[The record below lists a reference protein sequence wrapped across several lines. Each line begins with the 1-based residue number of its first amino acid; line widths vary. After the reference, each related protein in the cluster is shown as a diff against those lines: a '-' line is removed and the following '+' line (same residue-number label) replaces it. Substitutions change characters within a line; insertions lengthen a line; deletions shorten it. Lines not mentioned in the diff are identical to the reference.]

1 MTLST
6 DTQTQ
11 HPASRRPGR
20 RGSARLEAYGVG
32 VALAVALGVLAVN
45 GQLTYGPGDQPASAF
60 ARPTPA
66 LHGQTLAAYVA
77 EHQSVRLA
85 RQR

>member
-11 HPASRRPGR
+11 HPASAGPVD
-20 RGSARLEAYGVG
+20 AVLVRLEAYGVG
-32 VALAVALGVLAVN
+32 IASAAALGALALRPVDLRNSG
-45 GQLTYGPGDQPASAF
+45 GPASAY

-66 LHGQTLAAYVA
+66 LHGQTLAGYVA
-77 EHQSVRLA
+77 EHQSSRLT